1 MLAQRGLGQI
11 YRPGYRYFKC
21 SILLMDLSQ
30 RGELTP
36 NLFAPAPRRGAEHL
50 MAVVDQI
57 NQRKGRGTARIGR
70 VTAVSTLAMRREMM
84 SQRYTTRWEEIGV
97 RGEVRCP
104 LSAQT
109 V

>member
-21 SILLMDLSQ
+21 SILLMDFSQ

-36 NLFAPAPRRGAEHL
+36 DLFAPAPRRDAEHL

-57 NQRKGRGTARIGR
+57 NQRKGRALGAP
-70 VTAVSTLAMRREMM
+70 
-84 SQRYTTRWEEIGV
+84 
-97 RGEVRCP
+97 RGLGESRP
-104 LSAQT
+104 HQLG
-109 V
+109 